1 MRRDC
6 RETAFKI
13 IFAELFGEKSEVQD
27 ELYGY
32 EKLNKEDKE
41 YTDKLIKQI
50 KDDKTPKYDGTLI
63 KDNYEYL
70 TQEIENLS
78 LNFRFD
84 RIFAVDKAILIL
96 AMAEMKFIEDVP
108 NVVSIKEAIELV
120 KKYSQEDNVVFVNG
134 ILAKFKQDLEK

>member
-41 YTDKLIKQI
+41 YTDKLIKQV
-50 KDDKTPKYDGTLI
+50 
-63 KDNYEYL
+63 KDNYDYL
-70 TQEIENLS
+70 TQEIEKLS

-108 NVVSIKEAIELV
+108 SVVSIKEAIELV

>member
-13 IFAELFGEKSEVQD
+13 IFAELFGEQSEVQD

-41 YTDKLIKQI
+41 YTDKLLKQ
-50 KDDKTPKYDGTLI
+50 Y

-70 TQEIENLS
+70 TQEIERIS
-78 LNFRFD
+78 LNFRYD
-84 RIFAVDKAILIL
+84 RMFSVDKAILIL

-108 NVVSIKEAIELV
+108 SVVSIKEAIELV

>member
-6 RETAFKI
+6 RETAFKM
-13 IFAELFGEKSEVQD
+13 IFAELFGEPTEAQD

-32 EKLNKEDKE
+32 DKLNKEDKE
-41 YTDKLIKQI
+41 YTDKLIRQYKE
-50 KDDKTPKYDGTLI
+50 
-63 KDNYEYL
+63 NYEYL
-70 TQEIENLS
+70 TQEIERIS
-78 LNFRFD
+78 LNFRYD
-84 RIFAVDKAILIL
+84 RIFSVDKAILLL

-120 KKYSQEDNVVFVNG
+120 KKYSQEDNVIFVNG

>member
-41 YTDKLIKQI
+41 YTDKLIKEV
-50 KDDKTPKYDGTLI
+50 

-70 TQEIENLS
+70 TQEIEKLS
-78 LNFRFD
+78 LNFRYD

-108 NVVSIKEAIELV
+108 SVVSIKEAIELV

-134 ILAKFKQDLEK
+134 ILAKFKQDLEKWAWF

>member
-32 EKLNKEDKE
+32 EKLNKDDKE
-41 YTDKLIKQI
+41 YTAKLIKQV
-50 KDDKTPKYDGTLI
+50 

-70 TQEIENLS
+70 TQEIEKLS

-84 RIFAVDKAILIL
+84 RIFAVDKSILIL

-108 NVVSIKEAIELV
+108 SVVSIKEAIELV

>member
-32 EKLNKEDKE
+32 EKLNKDDKE
-41 YTDKLIKQI
+41 YTDKLIKQV
-50 KDDKTPKYDGTLI
+50 

-70 TQEIENLS
+70 TQEIEKLS

-108 NVVSIKEAIELV
+108 SVVSIKEAIELV

>member
-41 YTDKLIKQI
+41 YTDKLIKQV
-50 KDDKTPKYDGTLI
+50 
-63 KDNYEYL
+63 KDNYDYL
-70 TQEIENLS
+70 TQEIEKLS

>member
-41 YTDKLIKQI
+41 YTDKLIKQV
-50 KDDKTPKYDGTLI
+50 

>member
-32 EKLNKEDKE
+32 EKLNKDDKE
-41 YTDKLIKQI
+41 YTDKLIKQV
-50 KDDKTPKYDGTLI
+50 

-70 TQEIENLS
+70 TQEIEKLS

-108 NVVSIKEAIELV
+108 SVVSIKEAIELV

-134 ILAKFKQDLEK
+134 ILAKYKQDLEK

>member
-1 MRRDC
+1 MRRQC

-13 IFAELFGEKSEVQD
+13 IFAQLFGEKSEVQD

-41 YTDKLIKQI
+41 YTDKLIKEV
-50 KDDKTPKYDGTLI
+50 

-70 TQEIENLS
+70 TQEIEKLS
-78 LNFRFD
+78 LNFRYD

-108 NVVSIKEAIELV
+108 SVVSIKEAIELF
-120 KKYSQEDNVVFVNG
+120 KKYSQEDNVVVVNG

>member
-41 YTDKLIKQI
+41 YTDKLIKEV
-50 KDDKTPKYDGTLI
+50 

-70 TQEIENLS
+70 TQEIEKLS
-78 LNFRFD
+78 LNFRYD
-84 RIFAVDKAILIL
+84 RIFAVDKAILLL

-108 NVVSIKEAIELV
+108 SVVSIKEAIELV

>member
-32 EKLNKEDKE
+32 EKLNKDDKE
-41 YTDKLIKQI
+41 YTDKLIKQV
-50 KDDKTPKYDGTLI
+50 

-70 TQEIENLS
+70 TQEIEKLS
-78 LNFRFD
+78 FNFRFD

-108 NVVSIKEAIELV
+108 SVVSIKEAIELV

>member
-13 IFAELFGEKSEVQD
+13 IFAVLFGEKSEVQD

-32 EKLNKEDKE
+32 EKLNKDDKE
-41 YTDKLIKQI
+41 YTDKLIKQV
-50 KDDKTPKYDGTLI
+50 

-70 TQEIENLS
+70 TQEIEKLS

-108 NVVSIKEAIELV
+108 SVVSIKEAIELV

-134 ILAKFKQDLEK
+134 ILARFKQDLEK

>member
-32 EKLNKEDKE
+32 EKLNKDDKE
-41 YTDKLIKQI
+41 YTDKLIKQV
-50 KDDKTPKYDGTLI
+50 

-70 TQEIENLS
+70 TQEIEKLS

-108 NVVSIKEAIELV
+108 SVVSIKEAIELV

-134 ILAKFKQDLEK
+134 ILAKFKQDLEKWARF

>member
-32 EKLNKEDKE
+32 EKLNKDDKE
-41 YTDKLIKQI
+41 YTDKLIKQV
-50 KDDKTPKYDGTLI
+50 

-70 TQEIENLS
+70 TQEIEKLS

-108 NVVSIKEAIELV
+108 SVVSIKEAIELV

-134 ILAKFKQDLEK
+134 ILAKYKQDLEKWAKF

>member
-32 EKLNKEDKE
+32 EKLNKDDKE
-41 YTDKLIKQI
+41 YTAKLIKQV
-50 KDDKTPKYDGTLI
+50 

-70 TQEIENLS
+70 TQEIEKLS

-108 NVVSIKEAIELV
+108 SVVSIKEAIELV

>member
-41 YTDKLIKQI
+41 YTDKLIKEV
-50 KDDKTPKYDGTLI
+50 

-70 TQEIENLS
+70 TQEIEKLS
-78 LNFRFD
+78 LNFRYD

-108 NVVSIKEAIELV
+108 SVVSIKEAIELV

>member
-41 YTDKLIKQI
+41 YTDKLIKEV
-50 KDDKTPKYDGTLI
+50 

-70 TQEIENLS
+70 TQEIEKLS
-78 LNFRFD
+78 LNFRYD

-96 AMAEMKFIEDVP
+96 AMAEMKFIKDVP
-108 NVVSIKEAIELV
+108 SVVSIKEAIELV

>member
-41 YTDKLIKQI
+41 YTDKLIKQ
-50 KDDKTPKYDGTLI
+50 I

>member
-32 EKLNKEDKE
+32 EKLNKDDKE
-41 YTDKLIKQI
+41 YTDKLIKQV
-50 KDDKTPKYDGTLI
+50 

-70 TQEIENLS
+70 TQEIEKLS
-78 LNFRFD
+78 LNFCFD

-108 NVVSIKEAIELV
+108 SVVSIKEAIELV

-134 ILAKFKQDLEK
+134 ILAKFKQDLEKWARF